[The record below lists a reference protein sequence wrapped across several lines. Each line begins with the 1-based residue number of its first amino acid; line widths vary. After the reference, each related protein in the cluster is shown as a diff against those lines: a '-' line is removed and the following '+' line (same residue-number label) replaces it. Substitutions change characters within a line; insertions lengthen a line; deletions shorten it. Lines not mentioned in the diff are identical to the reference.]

1 MFRCLKIGLV
11 AAFAMMLAP
20 PEGVRAQAPAETS
33 AIYLYQGA
41 DRAARLAA
49 KAREEGTLLL
59 YTSMAPSESGRLA
72 QAFEKKYG
80 VKVQIWRNLSE
91 AVLQRALAEAQARRH
106 SVDVIETNGPEVDAL
121 AKENVVAEF
130 FSPYVTT
137 LHPYAVPAHRKWVS
151 DRVNLFVV
159 GYNTAKVKREDI
171 PPTYEGFTDPK
182 WKGKLAI
189 EATDQ
194 EWLGAIIKYWGEQ
207 RGMEFFGKLAALKPE
222 LRKGHVL
229 LAQLIAAGEIPVGL
243 TAYSANM
250 DSIKEKGG
258 PVDWIAVEPLV
269 GRPQG
274 LAVVKNAPHPHAAL
288 LFADFVLSPEGM
300 ALLGAMGR
308 VPTSKNI
315 KTPLDTTKSVILD
328 VATVNAESDKWQKI
342 WNELFLK

>member
-1 MFRCLKIGLV
+1 MWRDLR
-11 AAFAMMLAP
+11 AF
-20 PEGVRAQAPAETS
+20 
-33 AIYLYQGA
+33 
-41 DRAARLAA
+41 
-49 KAREEGTLLL
+49 
-59 YTSMAPSESGRLA
+59 
-72 QAFEKKYG
+72 
-80 VKVQIWRNLSE
+80 
-91 AVLQRALAEAQARRH
+91 
-106 SVDVIETNGPEVDAL
+106 
-121 AKENVVAEF
+121 
-130 FSPYVTT
+130 
-137 LHPYAVPAHRKWVS
+137 AVPAHHKWVS

-171 PPTYEGFTDPK
+171 PATYEGFLDPK

-194 EWLGAIIKYWGEQ
+194 EWLGALIKYWGEQ
-207 RGMEFFGKLAALKPE
+207 RGMDFFRKLATLKPE

-258 PVDWIAVEPLV
+258 PVDWVAVEPLV

-274 LAVVKNAPHPHAAL
+274 LAVAKNAPHPNAAL

-300 ALLGAMGR
+300 ELLGAMGR
-308 VPTSKNI
+308 VPTSKNV
-315 KTPLDTTKSVILD
+315 KTPLDTTKSIMLD
-328 VATVNAESDKWQKI
+328 VTTISQENDKWQKV